1 MWKLETL
8 VWNVLGCG
16 SVYVP
21 QLFQKYIF
29 LFHVL
34 QQVYQSS
41 HLEFQLRVYFLM
53 YGGSVEEQAF
63 LTSLRREKEAFDFL
77 IKEKAVSTN

>member
-1 MWKLETL
+1 M
-8 VWNVLGCG
+8 
-16 SVYVP
+16 
-21 QLFQKYIF
+21 
-29 LFHVL
+29 FHIL

-41 HLEFQLRVYFLM
+41 HPEIHLRVYFMM

-77 IKEKAVSTN
+77 IKEKAVGIHAKFIFCSVCILKL